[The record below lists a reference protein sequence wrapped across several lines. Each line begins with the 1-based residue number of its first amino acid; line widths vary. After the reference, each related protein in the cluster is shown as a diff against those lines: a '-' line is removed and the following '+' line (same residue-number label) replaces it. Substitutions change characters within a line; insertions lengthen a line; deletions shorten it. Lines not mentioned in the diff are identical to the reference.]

1 MSRID
6 VVGGRLHQTKELM
19 LLSRSVAKDVFL
31 ASSGKASPLQE
42 ASPAGV
48 LSCLQSKRSSA
59 ASRLHSP
66 TGQEIAVK
74 DALVAHTSSDRLSS
88 SDRLNTLGNTVHRQR
103 LLYMKIRGNDT
114 TPSIWREDEKEV
126 IRRKSYFSSIWREDE
141 EKEAARTAGN
151 ILQQCV
157 RTTHSSYT
165 SEVLQLFNDTVR
177 RQHDRADDEE
187 GTQFPASGAGASG
200 QPVGM
205 SHECSEVSLLS

>member
-6 VVGGRLHQTKELM
+6 VVGGRLHQTKA
-19 LLSRSVAKDVFL
+19 LLLSSRSVAKDVFL

-48 LSCLQSKRSSA
+48 LTCLQSKRSSA

-74 DALVAHTSSDRLSS
+74 DALVAHTSSDRLS
-88 SDRLNTLGNTVHRQR
+88 TLGATVHRQR
-103 LLYMKIRGNDT
+103 LLDMKIRGNDT
-114 TPSIWREDEKEV
+114 APSIWREDEKEV

-141 EKEAARTAGN
+141 EKEAARAAGN

-157 RTTHSSYT
+157 RRTHSSYT
-165 SEVLQLFNDTVR
+165 SDVLQLFNDTVR
-177 RQHDRADDEE
+177 RQHDRADHEE
-187 GTQFPASGAGASG
+187 GTQFPVSGAGASG

>member
-6 VVGGRLHQTKELM
+6 VVGGRLHQTKGLL

-74 DALVAHTSSDRLSS
+74 DALVAHTSSDRLS
-88 SDRLNTLGNTVHRQR
+88 TLGATVHRQR
-103 LLYMKIRGNDT
+103 LIDMKIRGNDT
-114 TPSIWREDEKEV
+114 APSIWREDEKEV

-177 RQHDRADDEE
+177 RQHDRADHEE

>member
-6 VVGGRLHQTKELM
+6 VVGGRSHQLGVR
-19 LLSRSVAKDVFL
+19 LLLSSRSVSKDLFL
-31 ASSGKASPLQE
+31 ASSGKASPLQASSAK

-48 LSCLQSKRSSA
+48 LSCLQSKSSSV

-74 DALVAHTSSDRLSS
+74 DALVAHTPSDRLS
-88 SDRLNTLGNTVHRQR
+88 TLGATVHRQR
-103 LLYMKIRGNDT
+103 LLDMKIRGNDT
-114 TPSIWREDEKEV
+114 APSIWREDEKEV
-126 IRRKSYFSSIWREDE
+126 IRWKSYFSSIWREDE

-165 SEVLQLFNDTVR
+165 SEVLKLFNDTVR
-177 RQHDRADDEE
+177 RRHDRADHEE
-187 GTQFPASGAGASG
+187 GTHFPASAAGASG

-205 SHECSEVSLLS
+205 SNECSEVSLLS